1 MNGIHDLGGM
11 HGFGPVEPEPNEPV
25 FHADWEGTVYAIS
38 QVVRGT
44 LRVFN
49 LDEFRHGI
57 ERMAPAHYLEAGY
70 YERWLASI
78 ETNLIEKGIVQRAE
92 LAAATERFRD
102 DPQLQ
107 IPRRD
112 DPALVERVLTTQL
125 PSGVRPDADAP
136 APRFAVGDL
145 VVARN
150 LNPVGHTRLPR
161 YVRGKRGTID
171 RLRGVQV
178 FPDTNAHGLDPRPQA
193 VYSVRFTGR
202 ELWGD
207 VADPKQTLYID
218 LWESYLEREGR

>member
-11 HGFGPVEPEPNEPV
+11 QGFGSVVPEENEPV
-25 FHADWEGTVYAIS
+25 FHAAWEGTVYAIS

-57 ERMAPAHYLEAGY
+57 ERMAPAHYLEASY

-78 ETNLIEKGIVQRAE
+78 ETCLIEKGVVSPAE
-92 LAAATERFRD
+92 LDSLTERLRD
-102 DPQLQ
+102 DPQTTVS
-107 IPRRD
+107 RRD
-112 DPALVERVLTTQL
+112 DPELVKRVLTTRP
-125 PSGVRPDADAP
+125 PSGVRPASEAP
-136 APRFAVGDL
+136 APRFGPGDL

-150 LNPVGHTRLPR
+150 LNPVGHIRLPR

-171 RLRGVQV
+171 RIRGVQV
-178 FPDTNAHGLDPRPQA
+178 FPDTNAHGLGPQPQA

-207 VADPKQTLYID
+207 AADPKQALYID
-218 LWESYLEREGR
+218 LWESYLEREAR